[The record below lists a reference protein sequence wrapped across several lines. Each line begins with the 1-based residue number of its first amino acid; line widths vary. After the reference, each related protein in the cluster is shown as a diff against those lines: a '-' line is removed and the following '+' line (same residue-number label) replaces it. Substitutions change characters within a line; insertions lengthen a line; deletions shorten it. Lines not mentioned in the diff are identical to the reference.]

1 VLAVV
6 VEVVV
11 EVDFDHLSYQLMVVV
26 AEVVDLVDFDHFR
39 FHFRAGLAV
48 VVVVPVLVGLV
59 GLAVLADLVGLVVVL
74 VRAVLVVVL
83 VQVVLVVVLVRVGLV
98 VVLDLVDLAGY
109 LVRLG
114 YPVRFVLIDRF
125 VLAGLVDRDDCQSVR
140 VVLVGY
146 YFDFVVQV
154 GYCYF
159 RFDLL
164 DRSTNLVDLAVD
176 LVANFDL
183 AVDLVAVAGC
193 FGCSAGSVDFVD
205 QVVQVGCCCYLVG
218 LADLVDLVG
227 LVVQGH
233 MIFLHYSCIA
243 L

>member
-6 VEVVV
+6 AEVVV

-26 AEVVDLVDFDHFR
+26 AEVVDLVDFDRFR
-39 FHFRAGLAV
+39 FHFRVGLAV
-48 VVVVPVLVGLV
+48 VVVVPVLVD
-59 GLAVLADLVGLVVVL
+59 LADLVGLVVVL

-83 VQVVLVVVLVRVGLV
+83 VQVVLVVVLVRVVLV
-98 VVLDLVDLAGY
+98 VVLGLVDLVGH

-114 YPVRFVLIDRF
+114 YPVRFVLIDRS
-125 VLAGLVDRDDCQSVR
+125 VLVGLVDRDDCQSVR
-140 VVLVGY
+140 VALVGY

-154 GYCYF
+154 GCCYF
-159 RFDLL
+159 HFDLL

-183 AVDLVAVAGC
+183 DVDLVAVAGC

-205 QVVQVGCCCYLVG
+205 QVVQVGCYCYLVG
-218 LADLVDLVG
+218 LVDWAVLVG